1 MYYKREIFF
10 FRDQLLY
17 TDYGDAPADDF
28 CQNCIQEKRGELQGN
43 DQGGKQHS
51 LQRSRAPDLLVN
63 AGEIHVSPCST
74 LIQTPHQ
81 L

>member
-10 FRDQLLY
+10 RDQLLHI
-17 TDYGDAPADDF
+17 DYGDAPADDF

-43 DQGGKQHS
+43 DRGGKQHN
-51 LQRSRAPDLLVN
+51 LQRIRAPDLLVN
-63 AGEIHVSPCST
+63 AVETHVSSCST